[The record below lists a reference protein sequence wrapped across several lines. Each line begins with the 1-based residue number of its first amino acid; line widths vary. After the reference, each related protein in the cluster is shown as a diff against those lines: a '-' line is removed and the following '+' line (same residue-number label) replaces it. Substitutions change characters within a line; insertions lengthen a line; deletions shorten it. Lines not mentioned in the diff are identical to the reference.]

1 MTRKLTIKREIRTLG
16 LDLCNPRR
24 LVGAIVRGG
33 AYLDGVVVFPSNP
46 IPKSRSIASAI
57 LATRFFPELRL
68 IMMHDSKARIDPK
81 VIEKWTKLPVIQ
93 IDSARRR
100 NPDGFKSYHVAGKEL
115 QVKSSLQ
122 PRTLPK
128 TKAECPKC
136 NNHEAFYWLVQTR
149 GGDESSTQ
157 FFRCTNCGATWRE
170 NS

>member
-1 MTRKLTIKREIRTLG
+1 MTRKLTIKKEIRTLG

-46 IPKSRSIASAI
+46 TPKSRSIASAI

-68 IMMHDSKARIDPK
+68 IMTHDPKARIDSK

-93 IDSARRR
+93 IDSARR

-122 PRTLPK
+122 PRTLQ
-128 TKAECPKC
+128 
-136 NNHEAFYWLVQTR
+136 EALSTTWTTGILPEPLRIAHLLARSRFFGKNTR
-149 GGDESSTQ
+149 FQ
-157 FFRCTNCGATWRE
+157 ANK
-170 NS
+170 